1 MNKELIYQIR
11 EEYKEL
17 HKIAKGDLQ
26 EIEELEQQPVVQRYK
41 YLFSLKDALARVDD
55 CYIQA
60 HIMGE
65 IINKYGNGLME
76 PTNKLW
82 FWFFDVTV
90 GQYEKMFEK
99 ELEETDKDRMV
110 CVYLDLENAQRVMVI
125 PIEEQDAFEAINKVI
140 RGKRSIFNAHDRYF
154 NTRYEY
160 FNLCISEGQDVAIKT
175 LLSEE
180 DSQRE
185 EMKKVKKEELK
196 KLEESWQYNLIS
208 QGEYEKRK
216 KLVLAKK

>member
-110 CVYLDLENAQRVMVI
+110 CVYLDLENQAKLTGGYTETVSGGVKI
-125 PIEEQDAFEAINKVI
+125 ITSEKPTEEITCNIE
-140 RGKRSIFNAHDRYF
+140 
-154 NTRYEY
+154 
-160 FNLCISEGQDVAIKT
+160 VAMIKT
-175 LLSEE
+175 
-180 DSQRE
+180 DTQ
-185 EMKKVKKEELK
+185 
-196 KLEESWQYNLIS
+196 
-208 QGEYEKRK
+208 
-216 KLVLAKK
+216 